1 VISSKIIESG
11 HFCMISK
18 ENPAPRESL
27 GIDIGGTGMKAAP
40 VHIAEGQL
48 LAKSIKMATPRPPT
62 PDTMLPV
69 IKDLIGH
76 FQWKGD
82 VGVGFPGVVKKG
94 KVLTAPNLSKEWEG
108 VDAKVKI
115 QELASSATVV
125 INDADAA
132 ALAEMRFGAGKPYH
146 KHGGGV
152 VMVITLGT
160 GIGSALFV
168 DGHLVPNLEM
178 GHMEM
183 DGMEAEKRAATVIRE
198 REGLSWE
205 EWGARVN
212 KYLQTLEML
221 FSPDFFIIG
230 GGVSESCEKFFPYLK
245 VQAKIVPAEMGNDA
259 GIVGAAIAFSEFQS

>member
-1 VISSKIIESG
+1 
-11 HFCMISK
+11 MISK
-18 ENPAPRESL
+18 ESSSPAEIF

-40 VHIAEGQL
+40 VHMPDGKL
-48 LAKSIKMATPRPPT
+48 LSESIKISTPRPPT
-62 PDTMLPV
+62 PKTMMPV
-69 IKDLIGH
+69 IKDLIHH
-76 FQWKGD
+76 FEWKGD

-108 VDAKVKI
+108 VDAREKI
-115 QELASSATVV
+115 KEIVAGHVVV

-132 ALAEMRFGAGKPYH
+132 ALAEMRFGTGKSYNRL
-146 KHGGGV
+146 GGGV

-212 KYLQTLEML
+212 KYLQTMEML

-230 GGVSESCEKFFPYLK
+230 GGVSESCEKFFRFLK
-245 VQAKIVPAEMGNDA
+245 IQAKIVPAEMGNDA
-259 GIVGAAIAFSEFQS
+259 GIVGAALAFSEFHRH

>member
-1 VISSKIIESG
+1 
-11 HFCMISK
+11 MILKDNQSYT
-18 ENPAPRESL
+18 EIL

-40 VHIAEGQL
+40 VEVLKGQL
-48 LAKSIKMATPRPPT
+48 LAKSIKMSTPQPPT
-62 PDTMLPV
+62 PETMLPV
-69 IKDLIGH
+69 INDLIRH
-76 FQWKGD
+76 FQWKRE
-82 VGVGFPGVVKKG
+82 VGAGFPGVVKKG
-94 KVLTAPNLSKEWEG
+94 QVLTAPNLSKEWEG
-108 VDAKVKI
+108 VDAKTKI
-115 QELASSATVV
+115 EELASRKAVV

-132 ALAEMRFGAGKPYH
+132 ALAEMKFGAGKPYDR
-146 KHGGGV
+146 HGGGV

-168 DGHLVPNLEM
+168 DGHLVPNLEL

-183 DGMEAEKRAATVIRE
+183 DGLEAEKRAATVIRE

-230 GGVSESCEKFFPYLK
+230 GGVSESCEKFFPYLN

-259 GIVGAAIAFSEFQS
+259 GIVGAALAFTEFYSD